1 MSLLRRPASADERP
15 PKVADPRRQAPLCP
29 SAVDTRSWPL
39 LVSLRA
45 FVDAGLRPKTPLQR
59 TIAAALCIKLLVV
72 LSMRM
77 FVALDDSRVVAS
89 DHAVARVIGV
99 EQR

>member
-1 MSLLRRPASADERP
+1 MSLLRRPASAGERL
-15 PKVADPRRQAPLCP
+15 PKVADRRQQAQLCP
-29 SAVDTRSWPL
+29 SAVDTRPWPL

-45 FVDAGLRPKTPLQR
+45 CVDAGLRPKTPLQR
-59 TIAAALCIKLLVV
+59 TIVAALCIKLLFV

-89 DHAVARVIGV
+89 DHALARVIGV